1 MEAGRTP
8 PPPER
13 TPPPPERDRVTAA
26 HRAGVREGVA
36 RTLAQSFCLVLGLV
50 LIAVGI
56 LGFIFGGSDFDT
68 GAEVSGE
75 EFLGLEVN
83 GWHNVVH
90 IATGAF
96 LVLVAGTPASAAIGA
111 LVFGIVYAVVC
122 VLGFINGDDLLDFI
136 AINDAD
142 NWLHLALAVAA
153 IIVGLTSGALGTS
166 ARRQKRRLGVQ
177 E

>member
-1 MEAGRTP
+1 MEAGGTP

-13 TPPPPERDRVTAA
+13 EEREADRVTAA

-36 RTLAQSFCLVLGLV
+36 RTLAQTFCLTLGLV

-56 LGFIFGGSDFDT
+56 LGFFFGGDGFDT
-68 GAEVSGE
+68 GADVAGE

-96 LVLVAGTPASAAIGA
+96 LVLMAGTPASAAIGA
-111 LVFGIVYAVVC
+111 LVFGLAYAVVC
-122 VLGFINGDDLLDFI
+122 VLGFIDGDDVLDFL

-142 NWLHLALAVAA
+142 NWLHLALAILA
-153 IIVGLTSGALGTS
+153 VGIGLSSGALGMS
-166 ARRQKRRLGVQ
+166 ARRERRRLGVY